1 MEKKSLSRK
10 QKLEDQL
17 EALTLEHE
25 EAYTYYK
32 KARKEYDDFL
42 KLPIAESNKETDKY
56 TTLSEA
62 RHKTFN
68 HQIKF
73 EDEIRW
79 IKRELE
85 TKYIQ

>member
-1 MEKKSLSRK
+1 MEKKNLSRK
-10 QKLEDQL
+10 QELEDQL
-17 EALTLEHE
+17 ESLTLEHE
-25 EAYTYYK
+25 EAYTSYK

-42 KLPIAESNKETDKY
+42 KLPITESNKETDKY
-56 TTLSEA
+56 AILSEA

-68 HQIKF
+68 RQIKF

-85 TKYIQ
+85 TKYMQ